1 MENEENK
8 IEFWDKEGHM
18 NEAFQ
23 KHIPENPFRKNVEVI
38 ATFTN
43 YADCEESRLSAQG
56 FSIPVLSGV
65 ISNLMA
71 NMGYILDEKQITRI
85 EIEKRESR
93 TPGIAFIMQEAE

>member
-1 MENEENK
+1 METEKNK
-8 IEFWDKEGHM
+8 IEFWDKQGQM

-23 KHIPENPFRKNVEVI
+23 KHIPEKPFRKNVEVI

-43 YADCEESRLSAQG
+43 YADCEESRPTTHG

-71 NMGYILDEKQITRI
+71 DTGYILDEKQITRI

-93 TPGIAFIMQEAE
+93 TPGISFFMQEVE